1 MISFKWKNQKAFVQ
15 NQEFFFKIPK
25 KMHLKGLDY
34 SLTSK
39 KG

>member
-15 NQEFFFKIPK
+15 NKEFFFKIPK